1 MDLVKQNLM
10 GTSKHY
16 LLPFIALLLSC
27 GSVLV
32 SSEHAMATDK
42 NFNSKIRPFLKQHC
56 LRCHG
61 PDREEGGVRVD
72 QVSSGLDDLNSIDN
86 IQNMLDEITVGSMPP
101 ASESKPSE
109 QALKEVT
116 LALTKHIAAAKAKH
130 SSGGGKPIRRLTR
143 TEYVNT
149 LYDLLGV
156 HVDAEELPED
166 RNVGSFDTEATLL
179 YTTDMYIQKCL
190 TVAEDAAKRFIA
202 SRNLRPSR
210 KKLKIRTKTRKRK
223 IKGVAREILV
233 VKAAK
238 VPSAGFKMA
247 RVTCWKTD
255 SKNSEPIFV
264 GPNNITKFEVTGT
277 QRSPQYIDRIFYEPD
292 EEMWQSRPGIEFGD
306 IQYIDVI
313 NPQPFQFFSKFRNR
327 YGDQVPDTA
336 AKEILEDFVTLMSRG
351 REIDK
356 GFVKDLVSNFR
367 TGRKQG
373 ERFWDAM
380 VQPMALAMCS
390 IEVMFHFETRGEA
403 NNSRYISPIEMI
415 NRTSYFL
422 WRSAPDDQLIQ
433 LAQSKKWYDPETR
446 TEQLRRMIKDE
457 KFERFLNDFAVQ
469 WLELDR
475 QDEIAVDQK
484 QFPEFNV
491 GAKASIKQET
501 IQFVSHVIRENL
513 SLRNLIDSDFML
525 VNNFMTEHYGLPR
538 VQGEEFKVISVPKNS
553 RRGGILTHAGI
564 MLQTGTGER
573 TSIVERGAFVLRKL
587 LNDPPG
593 PPPPLVDELPES
605 GKAAESL
612 SAAQLVALHR
622 KAPQCAS
629 CHTKIDSIGIGL
641 EELDA
646 VGLFRTK
653 DIRVRKNLTKRQRRN
668 RKNRTFELPLSTKGQ
683 AAGKRFTGVVGL
695 KKILLA
701 KDTKLA
707 EAYIQALLSMANGRK
722 SGVADEAIVQDII
735 TKAKKSD
742 LPALTILIALLK
754 SDAFKT
760 H

>member
-1 MDLVKQNLM
+1 
-10 GTSKHY
+10 
-16 LLPFIALLLSC
+16 
-27 GSVLV
+27 
-32 SSEHAMATDK
+32 
-42 NFNSKIRPFLKQHC
+42 
-56 LRCHG
+56 
-61 PDREEGGVRVD
+61 
-72 QVSSGLDDLNSIDN
+72 
-86 IQNMLDEITVGSMPP
+86 
-101 ASESKPSE
+101 
-109 QALKEVT
+109 
-116 LALTKHIAAAKAKH
+116 
-130 SSGGGKPIRRLTR
+130 
-143 TEYVNT
+143 
-149 LYDLLGV
+149 
-156 HVDAEELPED
+156 
-166 RNVGSFDTEATLL
+166 
-179 YTTDMYIQKCL
+179 
-190 TVAEDAAKRFIA
+190 
-202 SRNLRPSR
+202 
-210 KKLKIRTKTRKRK
+210 
-223 IKGVAREILV
+223 
-233 VKAAK
+233 
-238 VPSAGFKMA
+238 
-247 RVTCWKTD
+247 
-255 SKNSEPIFV
+255 
-264 GPNNITKFEVTGT
+264 
-277 QRSPQYIDRIFYEPD
+277 
-292 EEMWQSRPGIEFGD
+292 
-306 IQYIDVI
+306 
-313 NPQPFQFFSKFRNR
+313 
-327 YGDQVPDTA
+327 
-336 AKEILEDFVTLMSRG
+336 
-351 REIDK
+351 
-356 GFVKDLVSNFR
+356 
-367 TGRKQG
+367 
-373 ERFWDAM
+373 
-380 VQPMALAMCS
+380 
-390 IEVMFHFETRGEA
+390 
-403 NNSRYISPIEMI
+403 
-415 NRTSYFL
+415 
-422 WRSAPDDQLIQ
+422 
-433 LAQSKKWYDPETR
+433 
-446 TEQLRRMIKDE
+446 
-457 KFERFLNDFAVQ
+457 
-469 WLELDR
+469 
-475 QDEIAVDQK
+475 
-484 QFPEFNV
+484 
-491 GAKASIKQET
+491 
-501 IQFVSHVIRENL
+501 VIRENL

-538 VQGEEFKVISVPKNS
+538 VEGEEFKVISVPKNS